1 MRVIFLSTRGSEGS
15 MSKAKSICD
24 RVYAVG
30 GSGLSAPEDAYVYVI
45 DAGSE
50 LVMIDAG
57 VGYGKKRIEENI
69 RSIGWQPAQIWH
81 IVATH
86 CHIDHIGGLY
96 AWKEQYGPKIIAH
109 EMDRAGIEG
118 ENDLLTAASMY
129 GVSYKPVKVD
139 LLLRGEE
146 ESLLLGDLD
155 FHFLHTPG
163 HTPGS
168 ISVYID
174 TKDGRV
180 LFGQDIHGPFSDS
193 WNSDLGEWRQSMKK
207 LLDLKADVLCEGH
220 AGVYRG
226 EKVGEYIRG
235 YLKRYE
241 A

>member
-1 MRVIFLSTRGSEGS
+1 

-69 RSIGWQPAQIWH
+69 RSMGWQPAQGWH
-81 IVATH
+81 IIATH

-226 EKVGEYIRG
+226 EKVGGYIRG
-235 YLKRYE
+235 YLKRYG